1 MDIDDASRKTEPTA
15 NDSDR
20 ILPDLRL
27 SGSRSAWPRLQSPSG
42 SHIPVQ
48 FAGTWTADARSAV
61 IAAIRYVEETFH
73 GLLPQDDARWVV
85 VCDPAA
91 GSAGLIGHRSGL
103 SAVFEHSNAMGL
115 AHTIRNHFVRR
126 VRPQRG

>member
-1 MDIDDASRKTEPTA
+1 MDIDDASRKTDSTA
-15 NDSDR
+15 NDGDR

-27 SGSRSAWPRLQSPSG
+27 SGSRSAWPRLRSPSG

-48 FAGTWTADARSAV
+48 FAGTWTADARNAV

-73 GLLPQDDARWVV
+73 GLLPQDDVRWVV

-91 GSAGLIGHRSGL
+91 ESSGLIGHRSGL
-103 SAVFEHSNAMGL
+103 SAVFEHTSAMGL
-115 AHTIRNHFVRR
+115 AHTIRNHFARR